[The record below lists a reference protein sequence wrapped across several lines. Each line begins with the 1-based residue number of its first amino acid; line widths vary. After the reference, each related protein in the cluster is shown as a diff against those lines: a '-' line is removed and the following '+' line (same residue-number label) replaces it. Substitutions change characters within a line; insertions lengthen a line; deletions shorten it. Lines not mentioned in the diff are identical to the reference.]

1 MGYRGRLTV
10 AKAKSLTTPGM
21 YRADPTLYLRVAPSG
36 AKSWIQ
42 RLTID
47 GRRHDLGLGG
57 FPLISIAEAREQ
69 AFENRRKVRAGSNPL
84 AEKRRATVPTF
95 AEAAEKRIVAERPN
109 WRGPKSERDW
119 RACFNNYV
127 FPQFGAIPVDQ
138 VEREDVLRA
147 LTPIWTTMP
156 ETARRIRGR
165 IRKVFE
171 WAQAHRYI
179 RDNPAGE
186 AINGALPTIRASQQH
201 FRALPVAELPK
212 ALKTV
217 RDREHHPAHPEHG
230 GDAAVPRRLGQDAL
244 LCVHE
249 HHREVGAGGAGRH
262 VARVLL
268 VAGNVRDEERPP
280 GGLEAPVGDVDGD
293 ALLAFGLQA
302 VHEERQVG
310 IAPLGA
316 VAARG
321 PLDRRELVLED
332 RSALVEQPA
341 DQRALPVVHAAAD
354 HEVERRRHQKYP
366 SRFFASMDA
375 SPSWSISRPRRSE
388 RSAASVSA
396 STASTVSASLST
408 AAVSG

>member
-1 MGYRGRLTV
+1 MGYTGRLTV
-10 AKAKSLTTPGM
+10 AKANSLTAPGM
-21 YRADPTLYLRVAPSG
+21 YRADPTLYLRIAPSG

-57 FPLISIAEAREQ
+57 FPLVSLVEAREQ
-69 AFENRRKVRAGSNPL
+69 AFDNRRKVRMGGNPL

-127 FPQFGAIPVDQ
+127 FPEFGAMPVDQ

-186 AINGALPTIRASQQH
+186 AISGALPTIRAGQQH

-217 RDREHHPAHPEHG
+217 RE
-230 GDAAVPRRLGQDAL
+230 
-244 LCVHE
+244 
-249 HHREVGAGGAGRH
+249 
-262 VARVLL
+262 
-268 VAGNVRDEERPP
+268 
-280 GGLEAPVGDVDGD
+280 
-293 ALLAFGLQA
+293 
-302 VHEERQVG
+302 
-310 IAPLGA
+310 
-316 VAARG
+316 
-321 PLDRRELVLED
+321 
-332 RSALVEQPA
+332 
-341 DQRALPVVHAAAD
+341 
-354 HEVERRRHQKYP
+354 
-366 SRFFASMDA
+366 
-375 SPSWSISRPRRSE
+375 SP
-388 RSAASVSA
+388 
-396 STASTVSASLST
+396 ASLSARLCLELVVLT
-408 AAVSG
+408 ATRSGEARNATWTEVDTEAREWRIPGSRMKGGRGHRVPLSDAALSVLAYAQALDDGSGLVFPSPLRAGRPLSDMTLTKILRDHGLAERATVHGFRSAFRDWCAETGKPREIAEAALAHTVGGVEGAYFRSDLFARRRALMDQWAAFLTEAEARVVRLYG